1 MDTRRFVIGL
11 IIIGTLLLISEISAE
26 LQEGN
31 ISFNSSQAA
40 MEVGLPVKP
49 MFHEGI
55 TIPQSLDNM
64 DLKASYINGTGNL
77 TKQLEVNN
85 SAGEYSFVQ
94 LIVVGTDATSWTY
107 TIQGNNATNN
117 CYTSATVQVQNADQ
131 ILLQGHAISK
141 DRFVAYA
148 GAGLQDTDWNDAGRY
163 SGIIR
168 ISTETGEDGTL
179 AIITGNNETG
189 SIDHLCRSYHE
200 IYRNCSELSTNAV
213 PGLEWSPDS
222 NYVHE
227 LPSIFCYDQ
236 YAGDFASVSHGGL
249 KKYYGYAI
257 SYNNESY
264 SYHNMA
270 GGSGKVITVN
280 TYGEQWPPGNMNM
293 PGNGSYEQVRGTDV
307 TSFDHL
313 GEAIFFNKLHGAYG
327 ETKATA
333 GNLDYRI
340 SPTTNKHDPMS
351 ATGYVWGSTQ
361 ASTPQSG
368 TNKSAIPATMNGWL
382 LGEFVDNT
390 GLIYEGYQL
399 SGATV
404 NRNVQGGIF
413 SSNSD
418 FQTGVSG
425 NITAGRSDKS
435 ASTSRINGASKWIID
450 LSDENAT
457 TLDGRWMVD
466 SVGGSPVSRS
476 ELAAKPGTSA
486 YISSKTYSGSKY
498 IKDGAYYKSGNV
510 DVQ

>member
-1 MDTRRFVIGL
+1 MDTRRYVLGFILIVTLCMAQGVI
-11 IIIGTLLLISEISAE
+11 AE
-26 LQEGN
+26 LHESN

-49 MFHEGI
+49 MFHEAM
-55 TIPQSLDNM
+55 TIPQPLDLM
-64 DLKASYINGTGNL
+64 SQKASYINGTGNL
-77 TKQLEVNN
+77 TKLVEFNN
-85 SAGEYSFVQ
+85 SAGEYSFAQ
-94 LIVVGTDATSWTY
+94 LIIKGTDATSWSY
-107 TIQGNNATNN
+107 TIQGSNATND
-117 CYTSATVQVQNADQ
+117 CYASALVQVQNADQ
-131 ILLQGHAISK
+131 ILLQGHSISK
-141 DRFVAYA
+141 DRFIAYA

-163 SGIIR
+163 SGTIR

-179 AIITGNNETG
+179 AIITGSNETG

-200 IYRNCSELSTNAV
+200 IYRNCSELSTNEV
-213 PGLEWSPDS
+213 PGLEWSPDT
-222 NYVHE
+222 NYVRE
-227 LPSIFCYDQ
+227 FPSIFCYDQ

-249 KKYYGYAI
+249 KKYSGYAI

-270 GGSGKVITVN
+270 GGSGKAITVN

-327 ETKATA
+327 ETEATA

-382 LGEFVDNT
+382 LGEFVGNT

-399 SGATV
+399 SGVTV

-435 ASTSRINGASKWIID
+435 TSVSRIDGASKWTID
-450 LSDENAT
+450 LSDDNAT

-466 SVGGSPVSRS
+466 SMQGSPVSRS
-476 ELAAKPGTSA
+476 ELAIKPGTSA

-498 IKDGAYYKSGNV
+498 IKDRAYYKSGTV